1 MEEFNVQQL
10 AMPFMCILPDC
21 KESLTNSTIV
31 SHFCSLHRVDFQE
44 IAFNEKILMMV
55 STEDNFL
62 TYGHSVCL
70 GIVGIR
76 NKCQE
81 RDDISSS
88 SSIKDIEHFPN
99 PFPILI
105 MAKRSNYQQILEIDS
120 GDREVDKNSDF
131 LMLWLSMPK
140 VNDHKLHAILS
151 VYNEDY
157 STSISK
163 SVNVK
168 YITDNSNISEV
179 INGSNHLII
188 NSGILK
194 KLSSDDSIILEIILK
209 ENLL

>member
-1 MEEFNVQQL
+1 MEEFKVPQL
-10 AMPFMCILPDC
+10 AMPFKCTLTDC

-31 SHFCSLHRVDFQE
+31 SHFCSQHRVDFQE
-44 IAFNEKILMMV
+44 ISMNEKILMMV
-55 STEDNFL
+55 TTDDNFL
-62 TYGHSVCL
+62 TYGRNICL

-76 NKCQE
+76 YKRQE
-81 RDDISSS
+81 IESMST
-88 SSIKDIEHFPN
+88 SSIHDIEHFPN

-105 MAKRSNYQQILEIDS
+105 MCIRGNYQQLFDS
-120 GDREVDKNSDF
+120 GDRETDKNGDF
-131 LMLWLSMPK
+131 LALWLSIPK

-168 YITDNSNISEV
+168 FMTDDNNLL
-179 INGSNHLII
+179 GCDHLII
-188 NSGILK
+188 NSGLLK
-194 KLSSDDSIILEIILK
+194 KLASDESIILEIILK